1 MVVLNY
7 KYKYVG
13 LLKFS
18 DEHIKEISFIRRKK
32 LRNYVIQVSTEKKK
46 KMYTCETLLTKKL
59 FTSVSENPL
68 FKVFYWK

>member
-1 MVVLNY
+1 MIVLKY

-32 LRNYVIQVSTEKKK
+32 LRNYVIQVSTEKKNNVYLWNIIYK
-46 KMYTCETLLTKKL
+46 CVGKSP
-59 FTSVSENPL
+59 F
-68 FKVFYWK
+68 